1 MGTMLFIE
9 IEKQEERFGVVD
21 TMQELAGILLTEI
34 ILPQTIRMRIL
45 PKLILVV
52 DVIQHID
59 L

>member
-9 IEKQEERFGVVD
+9 IENQEERFGVVD

-34 ILPQTIRMRIL
+34 ILPQPIRMRIL